1 MRYSRVVASRVAEP
15 MSMEVSRGEMAPAE
29 MRGLMTPSA
38 IMPGEMPTKM
48 LAEVAIVA
56 VVAVVAVVTEVAIV
70 AEVTAVE
77 APEVSKAA
85 KAAKAAKAM
94 KTVKAPAKAM
104 KTASAETVKTA
115 PAETVKAAATP
126 MESSAS
132 APKGRGFAHD
142 PRRDARCEG
151 GFEHESESNRR
162 RDDFRPFASHDALLP
177 RPPSLNRDL
186 PETAPNPVHS
196 QFFRRLIDYLAGR
209 PMSSIRM
216 TKI

>member
-1 MRYSRVVASRVAEP
+1 V
-15 MSMEVSRGEMAPAE
+15 
-29 MRGLMTPSA
+29 
-38 IMPGEMPTKM
+38 
-48 LAEVAIVA
+48 
-56 VVAVVAVVTEVAIV
+56 
-70 AEVTAVE
+70 
-77 APEVSKAA
+77 
-85 KAAKAAKAM
+85 
-94 KTVKAPAKAM
+94 KTAPAKAM

-115 PAETVKAAATP
+115 PAETV
-126 MESSAS
+126 ESSATPVESSGS

-151 GFEHESESNRR
+151 GFEHESKSNRR

-177 RPPSLNRDL
+177 RPPSLNPDL

-196 QFFRRLIDYLAGR
+196 QFFRHLIDYLAGR